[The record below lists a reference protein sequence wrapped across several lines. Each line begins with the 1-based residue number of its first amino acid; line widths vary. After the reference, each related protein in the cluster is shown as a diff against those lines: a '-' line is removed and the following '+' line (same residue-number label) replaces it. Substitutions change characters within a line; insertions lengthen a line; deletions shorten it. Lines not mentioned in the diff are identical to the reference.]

1 MSATITLTGN
11 VGADPSTHTFDNGNS
26 VTSFPVGVS
35 QGYYDQSRQ
44 WVDQGTM
51 WVDVECAPGA
61 AKQLPWVGKGVRVV
75 VSGSLSQRSFTRK
88 DGTQGTRLRVWA
100 TTLGFL
106 NKTNDQQ
113 QQPAPQQTQAGSPWG
128 GGNAVQGGYGAYGA

>member
-1 MSATITLTGN
+1 MAAVNVCLQGN
-11 VGADPSTHTFDNGNS
+11 VGADPVTHTFDNGNS

-35 QGYYDQSRQ
+35 QGYYDQSHQ

-61 AKQLPWVGKGVRVV
+61 AKQLPWVGKGVRVLV
-75 VSGSLSQRSFTRK
+75 YGLLSQRSFTRK
-88 DGTQGTRLRVWA
+88 DGTQGTRLRLYA
-100 TTLGFL
+100 QALGFL

-113 QQPAPQQTQAGSPWG
+113 QQTAPQQTQASPWG